1 MSTLGRV
8 GVSVP
13 TPGTTKARETPIDPG
28 DLRIR
33 KLEQKNDADTL
44 RDKAFVTGTTDATRP
59 KGSPL
64 TDGITL
70 AAGAAVEVAH
80 GLGHA
85 ATGFLPI
92 VTGDA
97 IGSLTNDVANL
108 SKGLEKTHIRI
119 KNTGGSTV
127 KFKALVV

>member
-13 TPGTTKARETPIDPG
+13 TPGTTQARETPVDPSAM
-28 DLRIR
+28 RIVR
-33 KLEQKNDADTL
+33 LEQKSDADAL
-44 RDKAFVTGTTDATRP
+44 RDKAFITGTSDTTRP

-70 AAGAAVEVAH
+70 AAGASIELAH
-80 GLGHA
+80 GLGRA
-85 ATGFLPI
+85 AIGFVP
-92 VTGDA
+92 VCSGDA
-97 IGSLTNDVANL
+97 VGSLINDVANL

-119 KNTGGSTV
+119 KNTGAGSV
-127 KFKALVV
+127 KFKVMVV